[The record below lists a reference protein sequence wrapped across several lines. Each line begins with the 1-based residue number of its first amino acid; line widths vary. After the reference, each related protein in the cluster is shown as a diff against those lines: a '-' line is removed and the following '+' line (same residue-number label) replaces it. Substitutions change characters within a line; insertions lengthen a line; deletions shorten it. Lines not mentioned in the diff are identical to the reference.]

1 MTQLHLSPSKK
12 NTNLASL
19 CLVDHLFL
27 GIARPLLYH
36 EIHLESSLHRNKTS
50 SNYSKL
56 VNTLLFAP
64 TCASFVRS
72 IKITLK
78 ADAGDMD
85 CIVFRSLLRRCKGL
99 ERVSTGWE
107 EWKAPEAIGAQVI
120 EAISKEAKSIK
131 YLEIPSISL
140 RLPPTLHIV
149 NVLKELKSIVFK
161 PTSLS
166 PELVPVFGL
175 QQVAWMSGFNR
186 SALRRYLTSSY
197 HTLTTLSCYIEYKDP
212 PMFDV
217 FPNLSTLR
225 LLIGDFRTDQPT
237 TTLKAMVETSRVE
250 AVRSVL
256 LSTHSI
262 SVKHLTIA
270 TKSSETARTLADYS
284 ILEALP
290 TTLVTLAVVPQLL
303 GILNLPA
310 LLPLD
315 QIKPY
320 PSSLRRLTIIPPS
333 FMNSLSTESH
343 ELMKTVSRQVSKL
356 LQNREVDLSV
366 ELGANFGDRYGVE
379 QMCGL

>member
-1 MTQLHLSPSKK
+1 
-12 NTNLASL
+12 
-19 CLVDHLFL
+19 
-27 GIARPLLYH
+27 
-36 EIHLESSLHRNKTS
+36 
-50 SNYSKL
+50 
-56 VNTLLFAP
+56 
-64 TCASFVRS
+64 
-72 IKITLK
+72 
-78 ADAGDMD
+78 
-85 CIVFRSLLRRCKGL
+85 
-99 ERVSTGWE
+99 
-107 EWKAPEAIGAQVI
+107 
-120 EAISKEAKSIK
+120 
-131 YLEIPSISL
+131 
-140 RLPPTLHIV
+140 
-149 NVLKELKSIVFK
+149 
-161 PTSLS
+161 
-166 PELVPVFGL
+166 
-175 QQVAWMSGFNR
+175 
-186 SALRRYLTSSY
+186 
-197 HTLTTLSCYIEYKDP
+197 
-212 PMFDV
+212 
-217 FPNLSTLR
+217 
-225 LLIGDFRTDQPT
+225 
-237 TTLKAMVETSRVE
+237 MVETSRVE

-333 FMNSLSTESH
+333 FMTSTESH